1 METPSRKDRRKKSR
15 VSCRKPKSGTPPP
28 TLKGSVSELVQLY
41 QQEKPLKS
49 HNSQIKENGLPST
62 QAFQPTCT
70 SSSLKDG
77 GEVYWDSNSPSLKTK
92 ILRHY
97 SECSSPDVRKSL
109 SPQIVS
115 TPLTRVC
122 TLQESPKI
130 DEQDLSL
137 LQSLK
142 ALNDFDRDD
151 SNTDNEESKESK
163 ENTFN
168 SDEDSFLVQ
177 ASQVIQQ
184 PSETSCQKSTRKI
197 KTQSSLKPLSLPR
210 LPPPAFDEDD
220 DDEMDLLLSQ
230 IEMPKEVEDGV
241 LNIKS
246 VRRHEPVTSAGRHN
260 EEKFLK
266 RRFKSSEQG
275 PKSSSSSSSANIMK
289 GWRRSNTEPETS
301 SGSALPGGRILPPA
315 KCTKEDIEKKR
326 QEALRRRKE
335 KLQGQR

>member
-15 VSCRKPKSGTPPP
+15 VSCRKPKSETPPP

-122 TLQESPKI
+122 TQESPKI

-151 SNTDNEESKESK
+151 SNTDNEESK

-210 LPPPAFDEDD
+210 LPPPAFNEDD

-246 VRRHEPVTSAGRHN
+246 VRRHEPVTAAGHN

>member
-1 METPSRKDRRKKSR
+1 M
-15 VSCRKPKSGTPPP
+15 
-28 TLKGSVSELVQLY
+28 GSVSELVQLY

-49 HNSQIKENGLPST
+49 HHSQIKENGLLPST

-151 SNTDNEESKESK
+151 SNTEDNEESKESK

-177 ASQVIQQ
+177 ASQIIQQ
-184 PSETSCQKSTRKI
+184 PSETLRKI
-197 KTQSSLKPLSLPR
+197 KTQSSSLKPLSLPR

-230 IEMPKEVEDGV
+230 IEMPKEVEDDGV

-246 VRRHEPVTSAGRHN
+246 VRRHEPVTTAVHN

-275 PKSSSSSSSANIMK
+275 PKSSSSSSANIMK

-301 SGSALPGGRILPPA
+301 SGSALPGGRILPAA

>member
-151 SNTDNEESKESK
+151 SNTDNEESKE
-163 ENTFN
+163 NTFN

-210 LPPPAFDEDD
+210 LPPPAFDEED

-246 VRRHEPVTSAGRHN
+246 VRRQEPVTAAGHN

>member
-210 LPPPAFDEDD
+210 LPPPAFNEDD

-246 VRRHEPVTSAGRHN
+246 VRRHEPVTAAGHN

>member
-1 METPSRKDRRKKSR
+1 METPRRKDRRKLSR
-15 VSCRKPKSGTPPP
+15 VSCQK
-28 TLKGSVSELVQLY
+28 
-41 QQEKPLKS
+41 LKS
-49 HNSQIKENGLPST
+49 ATVKENVLPST

-70 SSSLKDG
+70 SSSLKEG

-115 TPLTRVC
+115 TPSARVC
-122 TLQESPKI
+122 TQESPKI

-142 ALNDFDRDD
+142 ALNDFDKDTD
-151 SNTDNEESKESK
+151 SNTEDNEESKESN

-168 SDEDSFLVQ
+168 SDEDSFLVL
-177 ASQVIQQ
+177 ASQI
-184 PSETSCQKSTRKI
+184 PTSETSRSQNSLGKT
-197 KTQSSLKPLSLPR
+197 KTQSSLKPPSLPR

-246 VRRHEPVTSAGRHN
+246 VRRNEPVTSAGRHN

-301 SGSALPGGRILPPA
+301 SGSSLPGGRILPPA

>member
-246 VRRHEPVTSAGRHN
+246 VRRQEPVTAAGHN

-275 PKSSSSSSSANIMK
+275 PKSSSSSSANIMK

>member
-1 METPSRKDRRKKSR
+1 METPRRNDRRKLSR
-15 VSCRKPKSGTPPP
+15 VSCQK
-28 TLKGSVSELVQLY
+28 
-41 QQEKPLKS
+41 LKS
-49 HNSQIKENGLPST
+49 ATVKENVLPST

-70 SSSLKDG
+70 SSSLKEG

-115 TPLTRVC
+115 TPSARVC
-122 TLQESPKI
+122 TQESPKI

-142 ALNDFDRDD
+142 ALNDFDKDTD
-151 SNTDNEESKESK
+151 SNTEDNEESKESN

-168 SDEDSFLVQ
+168 SDEDSFLVL
-177 ASQVIQQ
+177 ASQI
-184 PSETSCQKSTRKI
+184 PTSETSRSQNSLGKT
-197 KTQSSLKPLSLPR
+197 KTQSNSLKPPSLPR

-230 IEMPKEVEDGV
+230 IEMPKEVEEETKV

-246 VRRHEPVTSAGRHN
+246 VRRHEQVTAAAAAGQI

-275 PKSSSSSSSANIMK
+275 PKSSSSANIMK
-289 GWRRSNTEPETS
+289 GWRRSNTEPETR

-315 KCTKEDIEKKR
+315 KCTQEDIEKKR

-335 KLQGQR
+335 KLRSY